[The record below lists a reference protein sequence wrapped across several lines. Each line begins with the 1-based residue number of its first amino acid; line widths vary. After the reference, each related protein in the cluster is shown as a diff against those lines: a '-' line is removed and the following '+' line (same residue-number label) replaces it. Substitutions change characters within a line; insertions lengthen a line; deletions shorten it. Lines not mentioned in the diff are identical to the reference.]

1 MFKTKS
7 GGFGFD
13 VMSMDEVKAHAIK
26 YSKGYSSA
34 FSPWKTNLEEMAKKT
49 VVKIRINTVK
59 STGIKYDDA
68 KGISPLV

>member
-1 MFKTKS
+1 MAVYLN
-7 GGFGFD
+7 D

-49 VVKIRINTVK
+49 EVSVEMYRDFE
-59 STGIKYDDA
+59 TGKQDFPFFA
-68 KGISPLV
+68 PEIS